1 MKQQLCQARNE
12 QEKKKKERS
21 SIFQVTKLRFL
32 SCKTSLSFIYFF
44 FFLLSDKSTFRLYLL
59 YWIQTVA
66 YSYTK
71 MYECKNRL
79 YRQGTLSYPNN
90 SYSCQYNCFYSSVNV
105 KYFIYTYNL
114 TPAKKKKE
122 REKRSVSQADWVNIL
137 DAFFR
142 FESSWK
148 ALVFRKS

>member
-1 MKQQLCQARNE
+1 MN
-12 QEKKKKERS
+12 KKKKKKSARV
-21 SIFQVTKLRFL
+21 FFKLPNWDFFRAKL
-32 SCKTSLSFIYFF
+32 PSLLYTFF
-44 FFLLSDKSTFRLYLL
+44 FSFFPINRLFGYIYYTGYKLSH
-59 YWIQTVA
+59 
-66 YSYTK
+66 SYTK